1 MCDMDAH
8 NIIKLFE
15 QNPVVV
21 PRKLFT
27 EARRLNLT
35 PVEFNL
41 VIHLLEMI
49 GEGIEM
55 PLPSELGDRMNVA
68 ESEARAVLLGLLQKE
83 LIAIDASAE
92 VERYSLLPLFL
103 ALEEGAAPEKSA
115 HSLNE
120 NIIHTFEREFGT
132 ITPFEIEQIVG
143 WLTEDGFSE
152 ELIMAAL
159 REAKLRNVR
168 NFKYM
173 DKILRV
179 WQDHNVESL
188 EDLVDYQRRK
198 K

>member
-8 NIIKLFE
+8 NLIKLFE

-27 EARRLNLT
+27 EARRLNLS

-41 VIHLLEMI
+41 IIHLLEMT

-92 VERYSLLPLFL
+92 VERYSLLPLFT
-103 ALEEGAAPEKSA
+103 ALDGEATPETST

-120 NIIHTFEREFGT
+120 SIIHTFEREFGT

>member
-1 MCDMDAH
+1 MDAH
-8 NIIKLFE
+8 KLVQLFE
-15 QNPVVV
+15 QSPVVV

-27 EARRLNLT
+27 DARRLNIS
-35 PVEFNL
+35 PVEFSL
-41 VIHLLEMI
+41 IVHLLEMT
-49 GEGIEM
+49 GEGIVM
-55 PLPSELGDRMNVA
+55 PLPSELGDRMNVP
-68 ESEARAVLLGLLQKE
+68 ENEARSVLLGLLQKE
-83 LIAIDASAE
+83 LIAIDASTDG
-92 VERYSLLPLFL
+92 ERYSLLPLFE
-103 ALEEGAAPEKSA
+103 ALQSSEVKS
-115 HSLNE
+115 SEPSINE

-143 WLTEDGFSE
+143 WMTEDGFNE

-188 EDLVDYQRRK
+188 EDLVEYQRRNK
-198 K
+198 

>member
-1 MCDMDAH
+1 MDAH
-8 NIIKLFE
+8 NLIKLFE

-27 EARRLNLT
+27 EARRLNLS

-41 VIHLLEMI
+41 VIHLLEMT

-68 ESEARAVLLGLLQKE
+68 ESEARSVLLGLLQKE
-83 LIAIDASAE
+83 LIAIDASTE

-103 ALEEGAAPEKSA
+103 ALEEGATPEKSV

>member
-1 MCDMDAH
+1 MDAH
-8 NIIKLFE
+8 NLIKLFE

-27 EARRLNLT
+27 EARRLDLS

-41 VIHLLEMI
+41 IIHLLEMT

-92 VERYSLLPLFL
+92 VERYSLLPLFT
-103 ALEEGAAPEKSA
+103 ALEEGVTTEKST

-120 NIIHTFEREFGT
+120 SIIHTFEREFGT

>member
-1 MCDMDAH
+1 MDAH
-8 NIIKLFE
+8 NLIKLFE

-27 EARRLNLT
+27 EARRLDLS

-41 VIHLLEMI
+41 VLHLLEMT

-92 VERYSLLPLFL
+92 VERYSLLPLL
-103 ALEEGAAPEKSA
+103 IALEGETTPKATT

-188 EDLVDYQRRK
+188 EDLVDYQRRNK
-198 K
+198 

>member
-1 MCDMDAH
+1 MDAH
-8 NIIKLFE
+8 KLVQLFE
-15 QNPVVV
+15 QSPVVV

-27 EARRLNLT
+27 DARRLNIT
-35 PVEFNL
+35 PVEFSL
-41 VIHLLEMI
+41 IVHLLEMT
-49 GEGIEM
+49 GEGIVM
-55 PLPSELGDRMNVA
+55 PLPSELGDRMNVP
-68 ESEARAVLLGLLQKE
+68 ENEARSVLLGLLQKE
-83 LIAIDASAE
+83 LIAIDASTDG
-92 VERYSLLPLFL
+92 ERYSLLPLFE
-103 ALEEGAAPEKSA
+103 ALQSSEVKS
-115 HSLNE
+115 SEPSINE

-143 WLTEDGFSE
+143 WMTEDGFNE

-188 EDLVDYQRRK
+188 EDLVEYQRRNK
-198 K
+198 